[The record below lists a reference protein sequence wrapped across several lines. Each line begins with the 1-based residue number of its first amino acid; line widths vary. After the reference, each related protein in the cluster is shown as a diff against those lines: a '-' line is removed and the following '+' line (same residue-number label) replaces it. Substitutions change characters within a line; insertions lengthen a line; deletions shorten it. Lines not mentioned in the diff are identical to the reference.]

1 MNTAR
6 LRLWWALLKHPTN
19 IRMVMATLVEFTG
32 IGLILYG
39 LYLVHTFAFIIGM
52 GGVCLLL
59 AQGLSRRDES

>member
-39 LYLVHTFAFIIGM
+39 LYLVHTFAFHHWNGRSVFIVSTRIIKEG
-52 GGVCLLL
+52 
-59 AQGLSRRDES
+59 